1 MASAAGPLV
10 RTPTR
15 RDPARPPEAMGDAPS
30 RHRQAGELR
39 FVVHRHTARR
49 LHWDLRLEL
58 DGVLKSWAVTKEPSL
73 DPAAKRLAVAVEDH
87 PLSHAGFEG
96 EIAPGQYGAGTV
108 EIWDSGTWRPDSP
121 AAARAGLAAG
131 RLDFALSGGRLR
143 GGFRLVRMRG
153 GGKTRE
159 NWLLMKARD
168 DAARPDAH
176 GDAAKPPEA
185 EVASPRPRARRAR
198 RPPPG
203 GGHAAA
209 AGSSGALTHP
219 DRVLWPDLGLAK
231 QDLADWFAAAAP
243 RLLPMV
249 AGRALTLVRAPRGVA
264 GPRFVQRHPG
274 AALGAAVRAVRVE
287 GVAEPLVTVDDAEG
301 LHALA
306 QANVLEIHPGGAR
319 LARFERPDRLVL
331 DLDPAEDLGFAAVAA
346 AAQEM
351 RGRVEALGL
360 AAFCRTTGGKGLHV
374 VVPLK
379 PRAGWPEVKALA
391 RALCEAAAGDSP
403 DRFTTSPVRR
413 VREGRIFL
421 DYLRND
427 RLASAIAAWSPRAKP
442 GATVAVPLA
451 WREVTPRLDPAAFT
465 LRTAAAR
472 LRRADPWTGMEEAAK
487 PLTPALLRRAGLA

>member
-1 MASAAGPLV
+1 MASAAGLLV

-15 RDPARPPEAMGDAPS
+15 SDPARPPEAMGDVPS

-185 EVASPRPRARRAR
+185 EVASPGPGPGGHGDRPPAAATPRPRAPPAR
-198 RPPPG
+198 
-203 GGHAAA
+203 
-209 AGSSGALTHP
+209 
-219 DRVLWPDLGLAK
+219 
-231 QDLADWFAAAAP
+231 
-243 RLLPMV
+243 
-249 AGRALTLVRAPRGVA
+249 
-264 GPRFVQRHPG
+264 
-274 AALGAAVRAVRVE
+274 
-287 GVAEPLVTVDDAEG
+287 
-301 LHALA
+301 
-306 QANVLEIHPGGAR
+306 
-319 LARFERPDRLVL
+319 
-331 DLDPAEDLGFAAVAA
+331 
-346 AAQEM
+346 
-351 RGRVEALGL
+351 
-360 AAFCRTTGGKGLHV
+360 
-374 VVPLK
+374 
-379 PRAGWPEVKALA
+379 
-391 RALCEAAAGDSP
+391 
-403 DRFTTSPVRR
+403 
-413 VREGRIFL
+413 
-421 DYLRND
+421 
-427 RLASAIAAWSPRAKP
+427 
-442 GATVAVPLA
+442 
-451 WREVTPRLDPAAFT
+451 
-465 LRTAAAR
+465 
-472 LRRADPWTGMEEAAK
+472 
-487 PLTPALLRRAGLA
+487 